1 MSDSNMEDY
10 LNVNIR
16 HNNINGNSTTG
27 MKLFKKLFAG
37 NTLYYPGCLT
47 KFVAKEIL
55 DKYKK
60 ILEKEG
66 IDYIMLG
73 DKEVCCG
80 SPIKNAGADK
90 EFKELAE
97 KNLKVFKE
105 HGVDRIITN
114 CPACAAVFKVDYK
127 KILGEQWNI
136 EVKHF
141 AELKLK
147 VSIQGRSASGG
158 KCKIV
163 TYHDP
168 CHLGRVLGVYEQPR
182 EIIKNAGYEI
192 KEMGLSHLK
201 SFCCGGGGGVKSND
215 TELSNQIAKDRI
227 EQAKKT
233 GAKVLITACPMCWA
247 NLKENSDDLEIKEI
261 SEII

>member
-1 MSDSNMEDY
+1 
-10 LNVNIR
+10 
-16 HNNINGNSTTG
+16 
-27 MKLFKKLFAG
+27 MKLFKKFLAG

-60 ILEKEG
+60 ILEREG

-80 SPIKNAGADK
+80 SPVKNAGADD
-90 EFKELAE
+90 EFKRLAE

-127 KILGEQWNI
+127 KTLGEQWDI
-136 EVKHF
+136 EVKHIS
-141 AELKLK
+141 ELKFKIQNSKLK
-147 VSIQGRSASGG
+147 IQSKNG
-158 KCKIV
+158 KNTAQGKVV

-192 KEMGLSHLK
+192 KEMELNHLK
-201 SFCCGGGGGVKSND
+201 SFCCGGGGGVKTND
-215 TELSNQIAKDRI
+215 MELSNKIACDRI

-233 GAKVLITACPMCWA
+233 NAKVLITACPMCWA
-247 NLKENSDDLEIKEI
+247 NLKENSGDFEVKEI
-261 SEII
+261 SEIM